1 MSKTKQSVAARI
13 KKLSLARDTR
23 GALTTEYV
31 SLVGF
36 MFLALLAA
44 LLSVGPYLVEHYQ
57 LSRNIVAS
65 PYP

>member
-1 MSKTKQSVAARI
+1 MSKTKQASVG
-13 KKLSLARDTR
+13 KQLSSLVKDDR

-36 MFLALLAA
+36 MFMA
-44 LLSVGPYLVEHYQ
+44 LLSALLVVGPYLVQHYQ
-57 LSRNIVAS
+57 VSRNIVAS